1 MLNLLGRI
9 FSIKIIKSS
18 RQDAPQYKRQ
28 LTNHLKKCHPESP
41 VLLAEISQRNKCTA
55 CGKTFNHNWS
65 LKMHMETTHGVP
77 SVPCPICG
85 ILFKGQLTLSY
96 HLKNVHDESSR
107 HRCPEPGCTVNVQN
121 SSHLKVST
129 QTHLIC
135 RNCGKRLLTFLLK
148 DHIAVVHRGLSRW
161 I

>member
-1 MLNLLGRI
+1 MFRTRLLPRVQARYHDFSSSVPFTQKPYFLRSKVI
-9 FSIKIIKSS
+9 FNQILKFS
-18 RQDAPQYKRQ
+18 RQDSTQYKRQ

-55 CGKTFNHNWS
+55 CGKTFNHGWS

-96 HLKNVHDESSR
+96 HLKNVHDESTR
-107 HRCPEPGCTVNVQN
+107 HHCPEPGCTVTVQN
-121 SSHLKVST
+121 SSHLKVS
-129 QTHLIC
+129 
-135 RNCGKRLLTFLLK
+135 
-148 DHIAVVHRGLSRW
+148 S
-161 I
+161 